1 MIGDLGPVG
10 FDLGASH
17 EDFLPLLFC
26 REAFT
31 IMNSKDKL
39 RENHSLSAAG
49 SER

>member
-1 MIGDLGPVG
+1 MIGDGARWF

-39 RENHSLSAAG
+39 RENHSPFAAQ